1 MMSRITVTED
11 GAEKVV
17 TDIAPYRAERDGV
30 LAELTA
36 IFADFEKGALSALD
50 TREAEIVDLVN
61 RYNELTNLIERFDEA
76 SVRRGNILT
85 GWEIV
90 KQNRA
95 EGSA

>member
-1 MMSRITVTED
+1 MSRIPITEN
-11 GAEKVV
+11 GVEKVV

-30 LAELTA
+30 LAELEA
-36 IFADFEKGALSALD
+36 IFADFEEGTLSALD
-50 TREAEIVDLVN
+50 AREAEIVDLVN
-61 RYNELTNLIERFDEA
+61 RYNELTNLIERFDKA
-76 SVRRGNILT
+76 SVRSANILA